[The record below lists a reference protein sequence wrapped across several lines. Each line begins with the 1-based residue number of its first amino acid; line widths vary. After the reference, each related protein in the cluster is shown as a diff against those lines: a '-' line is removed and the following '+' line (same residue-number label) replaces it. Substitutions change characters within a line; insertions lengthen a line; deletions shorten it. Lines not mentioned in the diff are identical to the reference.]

1 MVPPLRSN
9 RLVLREWQDD
19 DLESFAGLVENPV
32 VMEHL
37 LPMKDRAAID
47 AMAQRIRDHFAEHG
61 FGYLAVELPGVS
73 SFIGM
78 VGLVRVT
85 YAAHFTPAVEIGW
98 RIDPDH
104 WGQGYAT
111 EAATLAL
118 DDAFDRLKLQEVVA
132 LTVPANIRSRRVMD
146 RLGMTRVETDDFDHP
161 LVPDGHALKRHVL
174 YRLQSHAWRDRTRA
188 LQSA

>member
-1 MVPPLRSN
+1 MAPPLTSN
-9 RLVLREWQDD
+9 RLLLREWHDD
-19 DLESFAGLVENPV
+19 DLEAFARLVENPV

-47 AMAQRIRDHFAEHG
+47 AMAQHIRDHFTEHG
-61 FGYLAVELPGVS
+61 FGYLVVELPSIS

-98 RIDPDH
+98 RIDPAY
-104 WGQGYAT
+104 WGKGYAT
-111 EAATLAL
+111 EAAALAL
-118 DDAFDRLKLQEVVA
+118 DDGFDRLKLQEIVA
-132 LTVPANIRSRRVMD
+132 LTVPTNIRSRQVMD

-161 LVPDGHALKRHVL
+161 FVPDGHPLKRHVL
-174 YRLQSHAWRDRTRA
+174 YRLLSRQWRDRARA